1 MTARAEACSAH
12 YKKWCFEKDAE
23 EGWMTLEMRGQT
35 MRALA
40 QFK

>member
-1 MTARAEACSAH
+1 VVLQR
-12 YKKWCFEKDAE
+12 EKDAE
-23 EGWMTLEMRGQT
+23 EGWMTLEKKGQT